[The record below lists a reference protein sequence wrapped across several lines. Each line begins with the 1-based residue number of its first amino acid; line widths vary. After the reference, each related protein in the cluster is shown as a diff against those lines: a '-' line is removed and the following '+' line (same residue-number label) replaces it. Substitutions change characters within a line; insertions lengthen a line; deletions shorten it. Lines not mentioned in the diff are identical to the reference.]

1 MFLVT
6 WSGPSNLKENDNFI
20 LPINRS
26 VKKHKQKGEGEFWR
40 IMRKKKELARVE
52 INSAR
57 AHKKKKKLSP

>member
-1 MFLVT
+1 
-6 WSGPSNLKENDNFI
+6 
-20 LPINRS
+20 

-57 AHKKKKKLSP
+57 AHKKKKKTISLTKKDHPVTSTHSIFHTPIIFNLP

>member
-1 MFLVT
+1 
-6 WSGPSNLKENDNFI
+6 
-20 LPINRS
+20 

-57 AHKKKKKLSP
+57 VRTQKKKKKKKKKKKLSP